1 MTEKL
6 STEFD
11 FSYLDRNYAEIKERI
26 AAAAAASGRQPEEIK
41 LMAVTKTVALPPIN
55 HMISLGVDLIGENK
69 DQELLSKTDFLN
81 TDGLQMHIIGHLQ
94 SNKVRKIIGIVSMIE
109 SVDSV
114 ELAREISKRSIL
126 AGTTTDI
133 LLEVNIGRE
142 EAKTGFDYDE
152 ALERASEISELENV
166 RIRGFMAVPPICEG
180 DEVRKY
186 FAKMN
191 TLYMDSKS
199 KLGNGSLIDT
209 LSLGMSADFEDAIK
223 EGSTLVRVGS
233 ALFGA
238 RCY

>member
-41 LMAVTKTVALPPIN
+41 LMAVTKTVEPPPIN

-69 DQELLSKTDFLN
+69 VQELLSKTDFLN

-238 RCY
+238 RRY